1 MKFAA
6 FVLLALSAACLGTS
20 AGLAQQ
26 VASPPVEQ
34 AAPVA
39 AVPLPAS
46 PPAPVVAAPPEAPK
60 AAPAPVH
67 TRSLKKPPSL
77 AAPAPAAASKPEPA
91 TPDVVVGG
99 LPGNE
104 SATAVE
110 KQP

>member
-1 MKFAA
+1 MKFSAY
-6 FVLLALSAACLGTS
+6 VLLALSVAFLETS

-26 VASPPVEQ
+26 AASPSVEQ

-39 AVPLPAS
+39 AVPPPAS
-46 PPAPVVAAPPEAPK
+46 PAPPVVAAPAEAPSF
-60 AAPAPVH
+60 APVPGGH
-67 TRSLKKPPSL
+67 TRSLKKV
-77 AAPAPAAASKPEPA
+77 APAPAAASKPDPG

-104 SATAVE
+104 AATAVE

>member
-6 FVLLALSAACLGTS
+6 FVLLALSAACLETS

-46 PPAPVVAAPPEAPK
+46 PPAPAVAAPPEAPK
-60 AAPAPVH
+60 LAPAPVH

-77 AAPAPAAASKPEPA
+77 AAPAPAASKPEPG

>member
-6 FVLLALSAACLGTS
+6 FVLLALSAACLETS

-34 AAPVA
+34 AAPDA

-46 PPAPVVAAPPEAPK
+46 PPVVAAPPEASK
-60 AAPAPVH
+60 FAPAPAQ
-67 TRSLKKPPSL
+67 TRSLKKLPAL
-77 AAPAPAAASKPEPA
+77 AAPAPAAASKPEPG

>member
-6 FVLLALSAACLGTS
+6 FVLLALSAACLETS

-26 VASPPVEQ
+26 VASP
-34 AAPVA
+34 PVA

-46 PPAPVVAAPPEAPK
+46 PPAPVLAAPPEAPTL
-60 AAPAPVH
+60 APAPVH
-67 TRSLKKPPSL
+67 TRSLKKIPSL
-77 AAPAPAAASKPEPA
+77 AAPAPTASKPEPG